1 MCFGRSQ
8 KLTGMKLQDC
18 CNWPIS
24 IFFPESWYGM
34 KYEWYETGQDVLS
47 TVVTGGTLIL
57 NACCSH
63 FILIKHKCFHLFS
76 PEKPENTIASIIST

>member
-1 MCFGRSQ
+1 
-8 KLTGMKLQDC
+8 
-18 CNWPIS
+18 
-24 IFFPESWYGM
+24 M